1 MVRVVLGWGR
11 IGARPGFDPL
21 PRMDSLSNRPARMRA
36 LLTAAIAAA
45 LALAL
50 LLTAQASASEQQA
63 VSQAAQRIHS
73 LSSHVRHAGATK
85 RKKKSRKKS
94 KLCVVKRLVNGKLR
108 TVYTHTYVYK
118 FVKRHGVRVRVIRR
132 VRVKMRAHCTK
143 ACVKTKVRGLR
154 LVTVYRKRRVRV
166 RIIRHGR
173 IVSVIRKRKVPVLVA
188 CPKNKNGTTVL
199 GTPVTITLLQG
210 STATLDFQ
218 AFTRTTDLSGT
229 VKGFSPG
236 KINLNSDVNFTF
248 TSARLNVAPTG
259 VFIDDACNGE
269 VSASIETDPNTYA
282 LLDDS
287 KSNIGTLTGNSIVAS
302 ENLILRVPLDLRN
315 NDTGC
320 HDPYLT
326 TGYAEIPFRV
336 TLGGKL
342 GSQNGS
348 LVANLTSAE
357 QFLDAD
363 ACLSL
368 GDPTQPCNGLAIP
381 FPFFIATHVVGRV
394 DLGKY
399 GTIHLQ

>member
-1 MVRVVLGWGR
+1 
-11 IGARPGFDPL
+11 
-21 PRMDSLSNRPARMRA
+21 MRA
-36 LLTAAIAAA
+36 LLGAAVAAVLV
-45 LALAL
+45 LALV
-50 LLTAQASASEQQA
+50 LTAEASASEPQA
-63 VSQAAQRIHS
+63 VSQAAQRIHA
-73 LSSHVRHAGATK
+73 LSSHVRHAEGA
-85 RKKKSRKKS
+85 KKKKKKH

-118 FVKRHGVRVRVIRR
+118 FVKRNGVRVRVIRR
-132 VRVKMRAHCTK
+132 VRVKMRARCTK
-143 ACVKTKVRGLR
+143 ACVKTKVKGLR
-154 LVTVYRKRRVRV
+154 IVTVFRKRRVRV

-173 IVSVIRKRKVPVLVA
+173 IVSVIRKRKVPVLIA
-188 CPKNKNGTTVL
+188 CPKNKNGATVL
-199 GTPVTITLLQG
+199 GTPVTITLLPG

-218 AFTRTTDLSGT
+218 AFTRTTDLTGS

-259 VFIDDACNGE
+259 VFIDDSCNGE
-269 VSASIETDPNTYA
+269 VSASIQTDPNTYA
-282 LLDDS
+282 LLDDT
-287 KSNIGTLTGNSIVAS
+287 KSNVGTLTGNSIVAS
-302 ENLILRVPLDLRN
+302 ENLVLRVPLDLRN
-315 NDTGC
+315 GDTGC
-320 HDPYLT
+320 NNPYLT
-326 TGYAEIPFRV
+326 TGYAEMRFRV

-357 QFLDAD
+357 QFIDAD
-363 ACLSL
+363 ACLAL
-368 GDPTQPCNGLAIP
+368 GDPTQPCSGLAIP